1 MTRYMLRVNGQRP
14 IPIAEEIGEVKER
27 IVAAVRSGGDFVS
40 VASPYGDVEFLIS
53 PGLPV
58 AIDAAPQADEEF
70 ADAAT
75 AGASS
80 AAPVFPAFDDF
91 DDWGI

>member
-27 IVAAVRSGGDFVS
+27 IVAAVRSGGDFVT
-40 VASPYGDVEFLIS
+40 VTSPSGDVELLIS

-58 AIDAAPQADEEF
+58 TIDAAPQADDEL
-70 ADAAT
+70 ADASA
-75 AGASS
+75 AGASG
-80 AAPVFPAFDDF
+80 AAPAFPAFDDF